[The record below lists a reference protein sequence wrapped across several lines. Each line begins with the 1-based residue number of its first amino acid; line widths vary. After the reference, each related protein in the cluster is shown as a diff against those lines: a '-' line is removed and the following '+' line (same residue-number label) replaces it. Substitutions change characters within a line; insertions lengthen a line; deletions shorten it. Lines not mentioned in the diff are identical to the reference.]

1 MWIVRDLVIITAMIS
16 YGRPQVATL
25 VERLK
30 EEPRRIQAVFGPRQ
44 TGKTTLIRQA
54 LRRTRLP
61 SRYLAVDEPEPRS
74 PESPEASR
82 ATDRT
87 PASRRDGDWL
97 TEHWRRAREKALAEG
112 AMDADGGFVLAFD
125 EIQKVP
131 GWSEVMK
138 GLWDEDRF
146 SECPL
151 RVVISGSSPLTLQHD
166 LGESLAGRFEPIR
179 SRHWSL
185 DEMKAAF
192 GFDLDR
198 YVFFGG
204 YPGAAPDIGRP
215 GRWRNFLRGAIVN
228 PSVERDLLGMARVDQ
243 PALLTRLFR
252 SCVRD
257 SGRIVPYRQMLA
269 ELRSRGHTATLS
281 RYLDL
286 LGHSGLVTGLSRY
299 DGEFSL
305 KPTSPKLNVLDVSLM
320 TVESGYE
327 FEQARA
333 DRSFW
338 TRLTKA
344 AVGAHLANTAEA
356 GVRLHYWKDGV
367 DEVDFVLAG
376 GPNLAAIQ
384 VDAEGSGGYRRGL
397 DAFGVRFP
405 VTREVVVGARGVPL
419 EEFLSRPARHW
430 LESDR

>member
-1 MWIVRDLVIITAMIS
+1 MTAMTS
-16 YGRPQVATL
+16 YERPQVATL
-25 VERLK
+25 VKRL
-30 EEPRRIQAVFGPRQ
+30 EEDPRRIQAVFGPRQ

-61 SRYLAVDEPEPRS
+61 SRYIAVDEPEPLS
-74 PESPEASR
+74 PESPEIPR

-87 PASRRDGDWL
+87 PASHRDGEWI
-97 TEHWRRAREKALAEG
+97 TEHWRRAREKAWAEG
-112 AMDADGGFVLAFD
+112 AMDPDRGFVLVFD

-166 LGESLAGRFEPIR
+166 LRESLAGRFEPIR
-179 SRHWSL
+179 SRQWSFV
-185 DEMKAAF
+185 EMKAAF
-192 GFDLDR
+192 GIDLDR

-204 YPGAAPDIGRP
+204 YPGAAPDIGHP
-215 GRWRNFLRGAIVN
+215 GRWRNFLRGSIVN

-243 PALLTRLFR
+243 PALLTRLFG
-252 SCVRD
+252 SCVRN

-269 ELRSRGHTATLS
+269 ELGGPGHTATLS
-281 RYLDL
+281 RYLGL
-286 LGHSGLVTGLSRY
+286 LGRIGLVTGLERY

-338 TRLTKA
+338 TRLTKTV
-344 AVGAHLANTAEA
+344 VGAHLANTADA

-376 GPNLAAIQ
+376 EPNLAAVQ
-384 VDAEGSGGYRRGL
+384 VDAGNSVRYRRGL

-405 VTREVVVGARGVPL
+405 VTREVVVGAGGVPL
-419 EEFLSRPARHW
+419 EEFLSRPAKHW